1 MSICPPRQADTSG
14 LINDIMASLLLP
26 VLISLTRSADRPSPC
41 PAVCCSRPRF
51 SPLVIFYCFQ
61 SHFPLLLLPLCSPH
75 FSSTSILLLFFF
87 LLPFFSISNFV
98 SLWSCVLCI
107 FYPSRSSLL
116 IFTWHSAS
124 GHMCRTT
131 VWNMVLDAPV
141 CFHDSMIKHT
151 CLCTIHLILWTGSY
165 MLISVIEDSVLELIQ
180 SLRWTVA
187 HTFSGIKKITV
198 QL

>member
-1 MSICPPRQADTSG
+1 MSSCLLQSSTFFSSCYILLFSVPLSFIIAPF
-14 LINDIMASLLLP
+14 MFPSLLIHLNPTVVFLP
-26 VLISLTRSADRPSPC
+26 
-41 PAVCCSRPRF
+41 
-51 SPLVIFYCFQ
+51 
-61 SHFPLLLLPLCSPH
+61 
-75 FSSTSILLLFFF
+75 SS
-87 LLPFFSISNFV
+87 FFSISNFV